1 MKKKSTKKFD
11 ARDLQIYALDS
22 KTKMKFQES
31 GIRKKK
37 SPLERLPSGINFFL
51 NTVKYE
57 KEIDKNGN
65 IQKQKT
71 VYDMYSPSETKQKE
85 EYVSWIVKMKNQKFE
100 NVPVEEVEAL
110 MEYTVK
116 KRNSIHNMENLKKI
130 QYEVPKD
137 KLYNE
142 IM

>member
-1 MKKKSTKKFD
+1 M
-11 ARDLQIYALDS
+11 LEQINSNLVESQISGVDDILDS
-22 KTKMKFQES
+22 
-31 GIRKKK
+31 
-37 SPLERLPSGINFFL
+37 
-51 NTVKYE
+51 YE

-130 QYEVPKD
+130 QYEVLKD